1 MLFGKKK
8 VTTKNNSEYVDS
20 STQVVTSKED
30 LNKLF
35 DNKASTAN
43 IEDEVKDFIDSL
55 FDTPQKKQAIN
66 NNVKGAK

>member
-35 DNKASTAN
+35 DNKASTTN
-43 IEDEVKDFIDSL
+43 IEEEVKDFIDSL
-55 FDTPQKKQAIN
+55 FDTPEKTGN
-66 NNVKGAK
+66 